1 MVRSASCIAQ
11 IRSWLGLGRPAG
23 GVGQGVGQVALIRS
37 IACAKAARSCSST
50 FRCDALG
57 AMACLIRSINAL
69 ASAAADVL
77 LQRSADESGAFAGD
91 AASLTW
97 LAAGRLRGTR

>member
-11 IRSWLGLGRPAG
+11 IRSWIGLRRPARV
-23 GVGQGVGQVALIRS
+23 VGKAVGQVALIRS

-50 FRCDALG
+50 VRCDALG
-57 AMACLIRSINAL
+57 AMACSIRSINAL

-77 LQRSADESGAFAGD
+77 LQRSADESGAFFRDVAPLD
-91 AASLTW
+91 CVAV
-97 LAAGRLRGTR
+97 R

>member
-11 IRSWLGLGRPAG
+11 IRSWIALSRP
-23 GVGQGVGQVALIRS
+23 VSV
-37 IACAKAARSCSST
+37 AARSCSST
-50 FRCDALG
+50 SRCDGLG
-57 AMACLIRSINAL
+57 AMACSIRSINAL

-77 LQRSADESGAFAGD
+77 LQRSADETGAFAGD

-97 LAAGRLRGTR
+97 SAAARRRGPR